1 MEQSTSSNTSLTVFV
16 KTQAYSS
23 MMCHTFKN
31 PLTSVVGV
39 LLGQIEETKAICFL
53 SFSLLHSQT
62 INTPLLGLGFSA
74 AEKIGRQNNL
84 TIIGMYFSNEDNSLR
99 LLPWQNTII
108 SQLVFKGIKNPIIL
122 MVKNST
128 TTSVDIEKGACQK
141 VSDQISHGEHLTTYD
156 LYDHVHNI
164 TSIPG

>member
-1 MEQSTSSNTSLTVFV
+1 
-16 KTQAYSS
+16 
-23 MMCHTFKN
+23 
-31 PLTSVVGV
+31 
-39 LLGQIEETKAICFL
+39 
-53 SFSLLHSQT
+53 
-62 INTPLLGLGFSA
+62 
-74 AEKIGRQNNL
+74 
-84 TIIGMYFSNEDNSLR
+84 MYFSNEDNSLR

-122 MVKNST
+122 MVDTQNLHSLKSCLFMVKNST